1 MCDFLFYLTLELF
14 FVEIIQDKVAHD
26 LIHGLYHSFDV
37 GFWFATSDDQLDLVL
52 DLLDFIH
59 LFFLLITVRF
69 IDRYILLLF
78 FYYRL
83 LFFLEHMFL
92 VLLFHQLG
100 CTYYRTKRDWAA
112 AQKMLNRKHNDE
124 TPAEYYHVP
133 GFGVSA
139 RHN

>member
-69 IDRYILLLF
+69 IDRYILHLF

-92 VLLFHQLG
+92 VLLLIWKNLATFIVLLLTHINFYL
-100 CTYYRTKRDWAA
+100 
-112 AQKMLNRKHNDE
+112 LFN
-124 TPAEYYHVP
+124 
-133 GFGVSA
+133 
-139 RHN
+139 